1 MVHHHEP
8 AQQVSVPLL
17 APSPRLALADPRLLL
32 HLPLLPLISL
42 SLPTLP
48 SPPRPTRQPR
58 SSRTSPSSSSPDEPA
73 CATSSS
79 TRVRRSLLVP
89 PPLPSRPADAPSAPL
104 ADSKI
109 VYRRYASLFFVCGIG
124 AQDNELITLEVIHR
138 CARLSPSLAL
148 LSSSSPDFKRALQ
161 LRRSAR
167 PLLWQRLR
175 ARPVRPSS
183 PSSSS
188 SSNSADP
195 SLLGRQHL
203 QLPEGLRRAP
213 SSYDRALSLS
223 LTTSSHRT
231 QILDELII
239 AGEMQESSKKSV
251 LRAVRPALALSAAPR
266 SCEQLTN
273 SHLISRTHR
282 SARQTRSRSRSRA
295 RTRPPCRALD
305 GLELLDSV
313 PPSLSSSSLC
323 QGSV

>member
-42 SLPTLP
+42 PTLP
-48 SPPRPTRQPR
+48 SPPRPTQQPR

-175 ARPVRPSS
+175 ARPVPPSLV
-183 PSSSS
+183 SSSS
-188 SSNSADP
+188 SSP
-195 SLLGRQHL
+195 SHAHL
-203 QLPEGLRRAP
+203 A
-213 SSYDRALSLS
+213 
-223 LTTSSHRT
+223 SSHSIFNY
-231 QILDELII
+231 QK
-239 AGEMQESSKKSV
+239 AY
-251 LRAVRPALALSAAPR
+251 AVRPPPTTEH
-266 SCEQLTN
+266 C
-273 SHLISRTHR
+273 
-282 SARQTRSRSRSRA
+282 RSR
-295 RTRPPCRALD
+295 
-305 GLELLDSV
+305 
-313 PPSLSSSSLC
+313 
-323 QGSV
+323 